1 MNMRR
6 LFVLGTLILLGS
18 PLAAAQAHGFWSVRI
33 GIPIGFPCCGY
44 YYRPYYPVYVAPP
57 PVYVQ
62 PAPVY
67 VQPAPVA
74 VQPTYTLPAQ
84 PAPVQ
89 THYNGE
95 PPLDVERHVQALA
108 SPDERTRIDA
118 VGQLGRLRQQRAV
131 DPLAATLAG
140 DRSPAVREAAARA
153 LGLIGAPQ
161 ALPALQRAAQIDT
174 DHDVRHSAQFAAE
187 VIQSR

>member
-1 MNMRR
+1 MNLKR
-6 LFVLGTLILLGS
+6 LYVLGTLTLLGL
-18 PLAAAQAHGFWSVRI
+18 PWATAQAHGFWSIRI

-67 VQPAPVA
+67 VQPAPVVA
-74 VQPTYTLPAQ
+74 QPTYALPAA

-89 THYNGE
+89 ARYNEE
-95 PPLDVERHVQALA
+95 PPLDVTQQLQALA

-118 VGQLGRLRQQRAV
+118 VGQLGRLRSPKAV
-131 DPLAATLAG
+131 DGLAATLAG

-153 LGLIGAPQ
+153 LGLIGSQQ
-161 ALPALQRAAQIDT
+161 ALPALQRAAQIDS